1 MIALKKILSLALVSS
16 ILFNCSRI
24 EDFKSKDG
32 INNAESYRI
41 KTKLTLAES
50 QNYTIESPQT
60 IVNAGRTFIEGDYL
74 FIGELGL
81 GIHVYDNTMPLNP
94 VALAF
99 LSIPAST
106 DYFIKNDVLI
116 VDNGNDLV
124 SLKIDALDKLK
135 NRERTI
141 AELKRSLL
149 TNKRTSEVFVYPNY
163 PIQQNVYF
171 ECPDKEHFVVAWEKG
186 DFLNVSNCYR

>member
-1 MIALKKILSLALVSS
+1 MIALKKNLSLALVSS
-16 ILFNCSRI
+16 ILLNCSRI
-24 EDFKSKDG
+24 EDFKSKDAV
-32 INNAESYRI
+32 NNGESYRI

-81 GIHVYDNTMPLNP
+81 GIHVYDNTMPSNP

-106 DYFIKNDVLI
+106 DYFVKNDVLI

-135 NRERTI
+135 KKEKTI
-141 AELKRSLL
+141 VELKRSLL
-149 TNKRTSEVFVYPNY
+149 TNKRTAEVFVYPNY

>member
-1 MIALKKILSLALVSS
+1 MVALKNILSLVFVSS
-16 ILFNCSRI
+16 FLLHCSKI
-24 EDFKSKDG
+24 EDFKSKDALDKG
-32 INNAESYRI
+32 VSYRI

-50 QNYTIESPQT
+50 QNFTIEAPQT

-74 FIGELGL
+74 FISEWGL
-81 GIHVYDNTMPLNP
+81 GIHVFDNTMPTNP
-94 VALAF
+94 IPLAF

-106 DYFIKNDVLI
+106 DYFVKNDVLI

-135 NRERTI
+135 KKEKTI

-149 TNKRTSEVFVYPNY
+149 TNKRTSEVFVYPNN

-171 ECPDKEHFVVAWEKG
+171 ECPVKEHFVVAWEKG

>member
-32 INNAESYRI
+32 LNNAESYRI

-81 GIHVYDNTMPLNP
+81 GIHVYDNTMPSN
-94 VALAF
+94 
-99 LSIPAST
+99 PASRA
-106 DYFIKNDVLI
+106 IL
-116 VDNGNDLV
+116 G
-124 SLKIDALDKLK
+124 
-135 NRERTI
+135 
-141 AELKRSLL
+141 
-149 TNKRTSEVFVYPNY
+149 
-163 PIQQNVYF
+163 
-171 ECPDKEHFVVAWEKG
+171 
-186 DFLNVSNCYR
+186 

>member
-16 ILFNCSRI
+16 ILLNCSRI
-24 EDFKSKDG
+24 EDFKSKDA
-32 INNAESYRI
+32 INKGESYRI
-41 KTKLTLAES
+41 KTKLTVAES
-50 QNYTIESPQT
+50 RNYTLEVPQT
-60 IVNAGRTFIEGDYL
+60 IVNAGRIFIEGDYL
-74 FIGELGL
+74 FIGEWGL
-81 GIHVYDNTMPLNP
+81 GIHVFDNTMPANP

-106 DYFIKNDVLI
+106 DYFVKNDVLI

-135 NRERTI
+135 NKERTI
-141 AELKRSLL
+141 AELKRSLIL
-149 TNKRTSEVFVYPNY
+149 NKRTSEVFVYPNY

-171 ECPDKEHFVVAWEKG
+171 ECPVKEHFVVAWEKG
-186 DFLNVSNCYR
+186 DYLNVSNCYR